1 MSLSDAEI
9 LRQNRW
15 WSEPGWEAADPH
27 LRELRRQPRRLPV
40 PALDAIALDAPA
52 IHTLRG
58 PRQVGKST
66 ALKLLA
72 KRAIERLDPD
82 RVVYLALDLLKDR
95 PLADL
100 AATISRAKELA
111 APRGPILLLLDEI
124 TMVSGWQT
132 AIKALWDDGSLRE
145 DVVVCTGSSAVDLH
159 RGLAERLPGRRGAG
173 LDHALFPHSFAT
185 FAQTIDETIPPS
197 PEMSVEQ
204 LVSAEGREE
213 LRSARRLAP
222 KLEAA
227 LERYLL
233 FGGLPHAIA
242 EASEGR
248 REPSEQTLAVAYDAI
263 LREAQRRGASR
274 AATHALLERLVR
286 SLGSTLSWT
295 SLAQDLA
302 VSPPTARDYVEFL
315 AAAYLLLPVYAW
327 RADSDSS
334 ALGRDK
340 KLYFADPLLH
350 SVARREAPGLE
361 PDRAAQIEN
370 AVALALHSRYEPAV
384 LRMEG
389 FDAPSR
395 LHVWRTKRAGEIDFV
410 CGPREQLAAVE
421 VKYQRSPDRRAA
433 AGIARA
439 FPGRPAVL
447 VTVTHL
453 ESRSDADLIPA
464 SLFLWALSA
473 EGSGHPPDGPAN
485 PIASGR

>member
-1 MSLSDAEI
+1 MPLSDAEI

-15 WSEPGWEAADPH
+15 WSEPGWKAGDPH
-27 LRELRRQPRRLPV
+27 LRELDRQPRRLPA
-40 PALDAIALDAPA
+40 PPIDEIDLDAAA

-72 KRAIERLDPD
+72 KRAVEQLGPERVL
-82 RVVYLALDLLKDR
+82 YLALDLLEDR
-95 PLADL
+95 PLAEL

-111 APRGPILLLLDEI
+111 APRGPMLLLLDEI
-124 TMVSGWQT
+124 TMVTGWQT

-159 RGLAERLPGRRGAG
+159 RGAAERLPGRRGAG
-173 LDHALFPHSFAT
+173 ADHALFPHSFAT
-185 FAQTIDETIPPS
+185 FARTIDEAIPPS
-197 PEMSVEQ
+197 PELSVEQ
-204 LVSAEGREE
+204 LVSAEGRDE
-213 LRSARRLAP
+213 LRSVLRFAPRL
-222 KLEAA
+222 EGA
-227 LERYLL
+227 LERYVA

-242 EASEGR
+242 EACEGGR
-248 REPSEQTLAVAYDAI
+248 RPSDRTLTIAYDAL
-263 LREAQRRGASR
+263 LREVQRRGASR
-274 AATHALLERLVR
+274 AAAHALLERLIR

-295 SLAQDLA
+295 SLAQDMA
-302 VSPPTARDYVEFL
+302 VSSPTARDYVEFL
-315 AAAYLLLPVYAW
+315 AAAYLLLPVYSW

-340 KLYFADPLLH
+340 KLYFADPLLR
-350 SVARREAPGLE
+350 SVAQREAPGLE
-361 PDRAAQIEN
+361 ADPAAQIEN
-370 AVALALHSRYEPAV
+370 AVALALHSRYEPAA

-421 VKYQRSPDRRAA
+421 VKYQRRPDRRSAV
-433 AGIARA
+433 GIARA

-447 VTVTHL
+447 VTAAHL
-453 ESRSDADLIPA
+453 EPRSDADLIPA
-464 SLFLWALSA
+464 HLFLWAVSA
-473 EGSGHPPDGPAN
+473 ERGPDGLQ
-485 PIASGR
+485 

>member
-1 MSLSDAEI
+1 VTLNDAEI
-9 LRQNRW
+9 TRQNRW
-15 WSEPGWEAADPH
+15 WSEPGWEASDPH
-27 LRELRRQPRRLPV
+27 LRELRRQPRQLPA
-40 PALDAIALDAPA
+40 PPLDEIALDSPA

-72 KRAIERLDPD
+72 KRAIERWDPD
-82 RVVYLALDLLKDR
+82 QVVYLALDLLEDR
-95 PLADL
+95 PLGEL

-124 TMVSGWQT
+124 TMVAGWQT

-159 RGLAERLPGRRGAG
+159 RGVAERLPGRRGVGA
-173 LDHALFPHSFAT
+173 DHALFPHSFAT
-185 FAQTIDETIPPS
+185 FARTIDEVIPPS
-197 PEMSVEQ
+197 PELSIEQ
-204 LVSAEGREE
+204 LVSDEGHEA
-213 LRSARRLAP
+213 LRSVQRVAPRLD
-222 KLEAA
+222 AA
-227 LERYLL
+227 LERYLA

-242 EASEGR
+242 EASEGQR
-248 REPSEQTLAVAYDAI
+248 QPSGQTLAVAYDAV
-263 LREAQRRGASR
+263 LREVQRRGASR
-274 AATHALLERLVR
+274 AAAHALLERLIR

-295 SLAQDLA
+295 SLAQDMA

-340 KLYFADPLLH
+340 KLYFADPLMH
-350 SVARREAPGLE
+350 SVAQRETPGFE
-361 PDRAAQIEN
+361 PDRPAQIEN
-370 AVALALHSRYEPAV
+370 AVALALHSRYEPAD

-389 FDAPSR
+389 FDTPSR

-410 CGPREQLAAVE
+410 CGPRDQLAAVE
-421 VKYQRSPDRRAA
+421 VKYQRNPDRRAA
-433 AGIARA
+433 LGIARA

-447 VTVTHL
+447 VTAAHT
-453 ESRSDADLIPA
+453 ESRVDADLIPA
-464 SLFLWALSA
+464 HLFLWALSA
-473 EGSGHPPDGPAN
+473 EGAGRPPTARAN
-485 PIASGR
+485 QIASGR